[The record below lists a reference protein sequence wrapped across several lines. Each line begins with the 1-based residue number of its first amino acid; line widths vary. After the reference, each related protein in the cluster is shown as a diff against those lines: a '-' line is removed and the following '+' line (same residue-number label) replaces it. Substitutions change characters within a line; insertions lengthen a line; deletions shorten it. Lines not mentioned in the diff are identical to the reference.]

1 MSGFSKILSS
11 SIEYESIKNSV
22 RTSALPMGVI
32 GLSQVH
38 KAHYIS
44 SLTEDLD
51 EKALIICPDEASAV
65 KLTEDLNVF
74 SKGAYHYP
82 ARDFNFRQTDSK
94 SLDFEQKRLGVLC
107 RILDGDYN
115 YIVISIKNQYF

>member
-1 MSGFSKILSS
+1 MSGFSAVLSS

-22 RTSALPMGVI
+22 KSSLLPMGVI

-44 SLTEDLD
+44 SLTEDMG
-51 EKALIICPDEASAV
+51 EKSLIICPDEASAV

-74 SKGAYHYP
+74 SDGAYHYP

-94 SLDFEQKRLGVLC
+94 SLDFDQKRLGVLC

-115 YIVISIKNQYF
+115 YIVCSI